1 MRTPVRACGTI
12 INTLLATGLLLAI
25 SPCVFSYDEDSPG
38 WSPQNILPD
47 EPWKE
52 QQSELPDYPEKGNLL
67 DVNISAGGLP
77 YKTYIDTQSVRP
89 GEDLVVRYTVVIISS
104 SGVWNVSNEG
114 LHCGERTYRRYAY
127 GYEGEWRELEGSQW
141 KPVSGLGVNQYR
153 RQFYNTYM
161 CNQAE
166 PYQTAREIIRKFRE
180 SDYGYEE

>member
-1 MRTPVRACGTI
+1 MRPPVRACGTI
-12 INTLLATGLLLAI
+12 INTLLAAGFLMVI
-25 SPCVFSYDEDSPG
+25 SPGVFSDAEDSPG
-38 WSPQNILPD
+38 WTPQHMLPA

-52 QQSELPDYPEKGNLL
+52 QQSELPAYPEKGNLL

-89 GEDLVVRYTVVIISS
+89 GEDLVVRYTVVMISS

-127 GYEGEWRELEGSQW
+127 GYEGEWRELEGSPW

-161 CNQAE
+161 CNQTE

-180 SDYGYEE
+180 SDYGYDE

>member
-12 INTLLATGLLLAI
+12 INSLLAAGLLMVI
-25 SPCVFSYDEDSPG
+25 SPRVFSDAEDSPG
-38 WSPQNILPD
+38 WSAPYIPPAED
-47 EPWKE
+47 WKE
-52 QQSELPDYPEKGNLL
+52 QQDELPGYPEKGNLL
-67 DVNISAGGLP
+67 DTNISTGGQA
-77 YKTYIDTQSVRP
+77 YKVYIDTQSVRP
-89 GEDLVVRYTVVIISS
+89 GEDLVVRYTVVMISS

-127 GYEGEWRELEGSQW
+127 GYEGEWRKLEGSQW

-153 RQFYNTYM
+153 RLFYNTYM

-180 SDYGYEE
+180 SDYDYDE